1 MNNHRRQQRLEKVRS
16 LFNSCYQKTVKNESF
31 GPPPKW
37 FFEEFAGNVS
47 QLADWSR
54 WLEIP
59 NIFSDITNNGNETG
73 EETNG
78 NNYNNGFEILPDQ
91 ENP

>member
-1 MNNHRRQQRLEKVRS
+1 MENVRS

-47 QLADWSR
+47 HFADWSR

-59 NIFSDITNNGNETG
+59 NIFSDTNNGNETG

-78 NNYNNGFEILPDQ
+78 NNYNNGFETLPDQ